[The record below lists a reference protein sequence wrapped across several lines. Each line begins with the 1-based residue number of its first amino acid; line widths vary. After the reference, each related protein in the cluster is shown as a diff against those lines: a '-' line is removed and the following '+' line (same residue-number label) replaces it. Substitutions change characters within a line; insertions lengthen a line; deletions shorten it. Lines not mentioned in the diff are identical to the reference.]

1 MGGYLVWTT
10 NKAKNSVIFLHLRET
25 RGTENRESVND
36 FTWQRLIFLLFVCLF
51 EGGRLIWILT
61 FFLFVYGF
69 LLHDFVESPD
79 DNRIFTLKNLK
90 KTTKQWWSTLTWW
103 KKKTG
108 VGIRLP
114 GGRVS
119 ARKGSGCCVLF
130 CFHHRKRQ

>member
-10 NKAKNSVIFLHLRET
+10 NKAKNSVIFLHLQET

-36 FTWQRLIFLLFVCLF
+36 FTWQRLIFLLFVCLRGEIDLNF
-51 EGGRLIWILT
+51 NV

-69 LLHDFVESPD
+69 LLHDCVESPD
-79 DNRIFTLKNLK
+79 DNRIFTLKNFKK
-90 KTTKQWWSTLTWW
+90 KTMMINFNLME
-103 KKKTG
+103 KKTG

-119 ARKGSGCCVLF
+119 ARKGSGCVLF
-130 CFHHRKRQ
+130 SSCFHHRKRQ